1 MDQKLICEKRAL
13 ELINKLSDA
22 GISLS
27 EEFIN
32 YLVTPYKIEARATI
46 LPGGPEKLKKFYSD
60 VEQTVDLCIN
70 GFANQKYSPEKFD
83 KVFQLILNEIQF
95 TDILAEKKEPDF
107 DLLIKSIL
115 NLNGTYTDE
124 DFKKVT
130 SLCRKTPPSTIVEF
144 LAKYK
149 PTVKQAE
156 LYFNVIKNQ
165 EATFE
170 NFPIEKFSSLT
181 NGDIS
186 NISDIIKPLNEPRIR
201 SEHALEK
208 YGILKFVDAFSKFHL
223 NEKETRDFAF
233 KLGKEKGKNAG
244 TPDDLERLAKII
256 TNKELSDKEKEQF
269 AEIRTSYK
277 TIEDLDKAMQD
288 AIDYANQSWSDWA
301 YEAFWGALGYDT
313 KSPLVGTQQTP
324 NDES

>member
-1 MDQKLICEKRAL
+1 MVYMDQKLICEKRAL

-115 NLNGTYTDE
+115 NLKWY
-124 DFKKVT
+124 
-130 SLCRKTPPSTIVEF
+130 
-144 LAKYK
+144 
-149 PTVKQAE
+149 
-156 LYFNVIKNQ
+156 LY
-165 EATFE
+165 
-170 NFPIEKFSSLT
+170 
-181 NGDIS
+181 
-186 NISDIIKPLNEPRIR
+186 
-201 SEHALEK
+201 
-208 YGILKFVDAFSKFHL
+208 
-223 NEKETRDFAF
+223 
-233 KLGKEKGKNAG
+233 
-244 TPDDLERLAKII
+244 
-256 TNKELSDKEKEQF
+256 
-269 AEIRTSYK
+269 
-277 TIEDLDKAMQD
+277 
-288 AIDYANQSWSDWA
+288 
-301 YEAFWGALGYDT
+301 
-313 KSPLVGTQQTP
+313 
-324 NDES
+324 